1 MCSLLLVESSVK
13 KTAAWKKPVN
23 ASVRYYRTS
32 NRLASKIL
40 FFCLTLIFVHVYSS
54 DEHGRGPY
62 YFCSRALRQSRRG
75 LPCVLR
81 KNGARSAARQVAED
95 GTGIGSADLL

>member
-32 NRLASKIL
+32 KRLASKIL
-40 FFCLTLIFVHVYSS
+40 FCCLTLIFVHVYSS
-54 DEHGRGPY
+54 DEHGRGSY
-62 YFCSRALRQSRRG
+62 YFPPERCGNRANAFLACSVRTAPAPPRDRSSSTARAS
-75 LPCVLR
+75 
-81 KNGARSAARQVAED
+81 
-95 GTGIGSADLL
+95 